1 VLDAAKAKGL
11 RSGDNPARWR
21 GHLDQLLPKRE
32 RLTRGHHAALPYAAL
47 PAFMVRLR
55 KREALAA
62 LALEFTIL
70 TAARSGEVLVP
81 RLSDYD
87 SLEVTG

>member
-32 RLTRGHHAALPYAAL
+32 QLTRGPPRSLPYAAL
-47 PAFMVRLR
+47 PAFIVRLR
-55 KREALAA
+55 KREGANFVAVR
-62 LALEFTIL
+62 I
-70 TAARSGEVLVP
+70 
-81 RLSDYD
+81 
-87 SLEVTG
+87 